1 MSDALFFSRWSRV
14 TVGIAALIGAAG
26 VVSAAGASHAGDE
39 HLLGAAATI
48 CLAHAP
54 VLLALGLFG
63 LRNRVLGLAAA
74 LLAGGTMIFAGD
86 LAVRHFLGSAAFPG
100 AAPLGGIAM
109 IFGWL
114 GLVLAALRGK

>member
-1 MSDALFFSRWSRV
+1 MSDGLFFDRWSRV
-14 TVGIAALIGAAG
+14 TVGVAALIGVAG

-39 HLLGAAATI
+39 HLLGAMSTI

-63 LRNRVLGLAAA
+63 LRNRIFGVAAA
-74 LLAGGTMIFAGD
+74 LLACGTMVFAGD
-86 LAVRHFLGSAAFPG
+86 LGVRHFLGSGAFPG

-114 GLVLAALRGK
+114 GLVFAALRGK

>member
-1 MSDALFFSRWSRV
+1 MSDGLFFNRWSRLA
-14 TVGIAALIGAAG
+14 VGLAALIGAAG

-39 HLLGAAATI
+39 HLLGAASAI

-54 VLLALGLFG
+54 VLLALGFFG
-63 LRNRVLGLAAA
+63 LRNRVLGVAAG
-74 LLAGGTMIFAGD
+74 LLACGTIVFAGD
-86 LAVRHFLGSAAFPG
+86 LAVRHFLGIGAFPG

-114 GLVLAALRGK
+114 ALVLAALRGK